1 MLYSDEE
8 YELFSQELDGSSVG
22 TIWSAMIPENF
33 NGKKISYDEK
43 KGYFLE
49 LLQRLM
55 QDGKIKLGKHDRLL
69 DGSIDK
75 QIDMYRKAMP
85 SCEQEMYYGL
95 WFTFEECPGG
105 AVWIYDDGY
114 QDWT

>member
-8 YELFSQELDGSSVG
+8 YKLFSSELEGSSIG
-22 TIWSAMIPENF
+22 AIWSAMVPDNF
-33 NGKKISYDEK
+33 GGESLSYDEK
-43 KGYFLE
+43 KAYFLE

-55 QDGKIKLGKHDRLL
+55 NDGKIKFGKYDRLL
-69 DGSIDK
+69 DGTI
-75 QIDMYRKAMP
+75 
-85 SCEQEMYYGL
+85 CEQLDKLRRALPASEQGLYHGL

-105 AVWIYDDGY
+105 IVWIHEDGY

>member
-1 MLYSDEE
+1 
-8 YELFSQELDGSSVG
+8 
-22 TIWSAMIPENF
+22 
-33 NGKKISYDEK
+33 
-43 KGYFLE
+43 
-49 LLQRLM
+49 M

-105 AVWIYDDGY
+105 LSGSMMMDIKTGLDLLCHINNP
-114 QDWT
+114 